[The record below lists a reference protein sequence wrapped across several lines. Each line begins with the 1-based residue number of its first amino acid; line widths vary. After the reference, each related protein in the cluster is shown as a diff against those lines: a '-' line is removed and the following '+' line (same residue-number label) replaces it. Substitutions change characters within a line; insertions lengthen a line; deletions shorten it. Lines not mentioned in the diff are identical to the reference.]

1 MLPSIVKVITHKCC
15 NYKRF
20 FFFHWDK
27 AGLQSAGPP
36 SVFLTME
43 KGHKSHTH
51 THTPEK
57 NTARSNADLERERE
71 TDSCEWGGE
80 ERERFHVAHQWGEKE
95 GRLWKRMETLPR
107 WPSSMT
113 SVELLQRWHT
123 DNSRSWFQY
132 FFTHSKTGL
141 YAQRVCLS
149 CNVEQWKEWTW
160 QKGFAQLVTDVRS
173 SSRRSVTMW
182 DVLKGGKNVSDDVS
196 ASWESKKDQRQL
208 IILSYWDEICVF
220 LLVQIM
226 SWIEYTVRNVC
237 RF

>member
-1 MLPSIVKVITHKCC
+1 MLPNIVKVITHKCC

-20 FFFHWDK
+20 FFTGTKLACRAPGHPLCFWQWKK
-27 AGLQSAGPP
+27 AINLR
-36 SVFLTME
+36 
-43 KGHKSHTH
+43 HTH
-51 THTPEK
+51 THTREK
-57 NTARSNADLERERE
+57 QSSVQRRLGERE

-208 IILSYWDEICVF
+208 L
-220 LLVQIM
+220 
-226 SWIEYTVRNVC
+226 
-237 RF
+237 